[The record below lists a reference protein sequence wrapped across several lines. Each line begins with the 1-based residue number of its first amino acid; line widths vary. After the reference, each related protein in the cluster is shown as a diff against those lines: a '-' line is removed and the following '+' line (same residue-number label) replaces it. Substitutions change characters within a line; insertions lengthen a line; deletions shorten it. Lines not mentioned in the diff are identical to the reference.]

1 MLRGLVLTAVLLLS
15 ACGSPE
21 QSPAAPTSTTPAKR
35 LLVVT
40 YTTGFRHDSIAIAE
54 QTLDAL
60 ARQAG
65 TFTVQFCRTGADVQ
79 SMLSPASLRG
89 FDAVAFVNTTGNLGL
104 PDLPAF
110 LGWIAEGPGFAGMH
124 SAADTYHDEP
134 AYLDMLGNEFLTHGA
149 ESSVD
154 AMVENPT
161 HPASAM
167 LGPRF
172 AIFDEI
178 YRFARGNR
186 GQVTMLMS
194 LDRQPVDGLPGQGE
208 PADLP
213 LAWAKAHGAG
223 RVFYTAL
230 GHRDDVWSNGSY
242 RQHIGAGLQWVL
254 GLP

>member
-110 LGWIAEGPGFAGMH
+110 LGWI
-124 SAADTYHDEP
+124 
-134 AYLDMLGNEFLTHGA
+134 
-149 ESSVD
+149 
-154 AMVENPT
+154 
-161 HPASAM
+161 
-167 LGPRF
+167 
-172 AIFDEI
+172 
-178 YRFARGNR
+178 
-186 GQVTMLMS
+186 
-194 LDRQPVDGLPGQGE
+194 
-208 PADLP
+208 
-213 LAWAKAHGAG
+213 
-223 RVFYTAL
+223 
-230 GHRDDVWSNGSY
+230 
-242 RQHIGAGLQWVL
+242 
-254 GLP
+254 